1 MNNHVVGVYETE
13 VQAIEAVEQLKNKGY
28 TIDEVSIMAKDP
40 QKLTETA
47 EEISPSTKDGMIAG
61 AAAGGAIGLTG
72 LFLGLSA
79 LAVPGIGPII
89 AAGPIIS
96 TLGGAAAGAASGAGG
111 IKNALI
117 ETGIS
122 EEEAERYTDDVKDG
136 KILVLLHRKQ

>member
-13 VQAIEAVEQLKNKGY
+13 VQAIEAVEQLKSKGY
-28 TIDEVSIMAKDP
+28 TIDEVSIMTKNP
-40 QKLTETA
+40 EKLTETA
-47 EEISPSTKDGMIAG
+47 EEISPSTTDGIVAG

-89 AAGPIIS
+89 AAGPIIA
-96 TLGGAAAGAASGAGG
+96 TIGGAAAGAASGAGG

-136 KILVLLHRKQ
+136 KILVLLHR